1 MSEQNYG
8 ELFCEAVD
16 TIVKQ
21 RLQGVAF
28 DQTVLCTVVDD
39 SKREQGIYKVSNGSS
54 QFEAYSSITD
64 YRNNSNVYVQ
74 IPRGD
79 WNSSKFII
87 GKKNKED
94 VEEAFIYK
102 NPLSSFIDITKNIIP
117 IDFTESEGSL
127 IANLSE
133 DKILWSYNNAKEKA
147 LYSKEGKSFNSYTRL
162 GIQASFRSWL
172 NPFTA
177 EDGKVKNVTQGIYG
191 LKLRLAVLKDKT
203 VDEEEQKIE
212 YYDFLL
218 NTNDMNGNPYN
229 FSTYFQQEKLFDI
242 SDFREIKSMSL
253 SFYQDNNFKSNDDSM
268 LPSKDFLG
276 NDLIQPNLFVKDI
289 YISLGYGTEEFEDEK
304 VLLFTDNDS
313 SYKKTVNPEYKNQK
327 QIELRWI
334 HKRDDGSYQSV
345 TEDDKLDFEIRW
357 YRYSLGAP
365 SVDEYSDVYWK
376 LLSLQSTKHDGKAFW
391 DEDTEDKIFNKIFD
405 NLIKDNGYY
414 VDQKKEQNQEQ
425 IIYIDINKEFQKNNS
440 RYFIRDKRWIE
451 DNHNLKSG
459 SEENWKEY
467 TRYPDFFSTW
477 IMPSLALPQ
486 EQVKAVIIYNGKA
499 YYSNTI
505 TFTNED
511 EVVSRPTVDA
521 IQALTINCEDGT
533 YGNYRIYAEGNQLIN
548 SKDASIKREFE
559 LYFKSEYDETE
570 PTYWKDGVEVGESV
584 EGAEPRYPLIA
595 ARNVEWIFPSENSMI
610 KLPSEYIDYFAGRTE
625 KNPKEDELG
634 NLYWID
640 DNKNYHIKRF
650 GNASKSFEINNKQPY
665 YIGSYYSE
673 QYSNNT
679 ITCTIEKEP
688 NIFFTATKTLTF
700 GIAGT
705 TGTDVTLVIDFK
717 NSSKQAVDVD
727 ADEAYEIIANLYDS
741 ENKNVTQDV
750 LSNENCRFSWTWI
763 SNTDGTLR
771 NGIEGNNLIIQS
783 PSKNSCFIQKKQSD
797 KKEITEEDWDI
808 LVCKLNGWGDY
819 ELIAYFP
826 IPLKRS
832 INGIN
837 PLFISGTKQIIYN
850 TEGIPNY
857 YKGPY
862 ELYCDNNYQSEPFT
876 ENIIWSI
883 SYEDESDINAQK
895 RLTEINNELN
905 KYVEKYNEL
914 EAELDND
921 EKVKLYL
928 ERKLEE
934 NTITDDERK
943 DYFQIQ
949 DYEEEKNLLYNV
961 NVKEKNS
968 RYKPKLVKEENESL
982 ELKNSLQA
990 CNLFVEDSSYGI
1002 SVLCSLS
1009 EFDENTNTT
1018 KNTIIWS
1025 QPLLIIQNRYPS
1037 AMLNK
1042 WDGSLTIDEEENSI
1056 LASKIA
1062 AGKKNKYDNTFS
1074 GVLMGELGTVN
1085 GGASS
1090 TGIYG
1095 FHHGATSF
1103 GFKDDGTAFIGKSGY
1118 GRIQFDGNKGIIES
1132 GSWST
1137 NNTGMHIDLDDSI
1150 INMAIIPKD
1159 NNGDGLPS
1167 NKSGWL
1173 DTNILSEEDYN
1184 NYYSSPDSYDEE
1196 KVALY
1201 KFREYVFVE
1210 KSDII
1215 EDEQQKYYKPY
1226 SYEAIQLTGA
1236 QYKKLMEQ
1244 DYRPRFYSR
1253 YQYLKFE
1260 EAIKEP
1266 DDESLNIGDI
1276 TTGGIFYPGSD
1287 IVNDELLYGDNS
1299 VIVTAEYKYYLLK
1312 ISTLEK
1318 DNLDLLVDEDND
1330 AQAGAVNYYSYAPTK
1345 IQINDDEDPSNN
1357 TTIFEIFIPSDFIM
1371 VSEEE
1376 KNTIIAED
1384 DNDSSYGKESE
1395 YCLYK
1400 QLKID
1405 DKHKPEKTDSLASIY
1420 DPTFKYYHIKNQVIS
1435 SDIGENEDDG
1445 RYITISAA
1453 NKNVPLSI
1461 GYQKAISS
1469 RKFRVD
1475 WDGTVHIEDG
1485 DFSGTINAT
1494 SGTLGNL
1501 RVYGT
1506 LSGGVIA
1513 GAQISGSSIKGGS
1526 VEANMLTCYNGNIG
1540 GWRISRYGLQ
1550 AGKIIL
1556 DSLSGQI
1563 TGGTIRGSKIY
1574 STDGEIGGWIIKP
1587 GKLYG
1592 GKRTVGTDNNVVS
1605 NYTIEL
1611 DSVLG
1616 AIRGGAILTNYQ
1628 FGNNQNLGT
1637 VDTLQGGTILDGF
1650 FTIGVPSETNT
1661 GTSTTKTLPKKLDK
1675 SYLGYI
1681 GGGLSNS
1688 SVENELSKGIAMM
1701 MGNGYYEGSGLSK
1714 SDWFSIV
1721 TATSSGAGL
1730 AVSTGSPVSSPAVQ
1744 AIADDGDTGGSEG
1757 EDSGGSESGGSGS
1770 SGGTPSENSAPYNKI
1785 FVDEDGI
1792 YLSTEIN
1799 TTSENPSYIK
1809 LNTNNFNIGNVNDTG
1824 FNVIASSFG
1833 HINAV
1838 TLNADSS
1845 GSTGIVLNHT
1855 GTAGQITIQSANSIY
1870 LSNGLGQFISMGHQ
1884 KEEGAA
1890 MLLNAIADDGNT
1902 GGSEGG
1908 GVDNPSSD
1916 SGSAESD
1923 ANYIE
1928 ISPGISI
1935 GKTAFFSSGELK
1947 LQSGTQKVT
1956 LTTDSL
1962 GFSGTDN
1969 LGAAASYG
1977 STGFS
1982 SSGAIG
1988 TISGGGG
1995 SLTVTTTNTT
2005 TITGGTIT
2013 TENLTVNTQ
2022 TTLNHIKVSGEC
2034 EGLYAL
2040 LG

>member
-28 DQTVLCTVVDD
+28 DQTILCTVVDD

-64 YRNNSNVYVQ
+64 YRDNNNVYVQ
-74 IPRGD
+74 IPQGD

-94 VEEAFIYK
+94 IEEAFIYK

-133 DKILWSYNNAKEKA
+133 NKILWSYNNANEKS
-147 LYSKEGKSFNSYTRL
+147 LYSKEGKNFNSYTRL

-253 SFYQDNNFKSNDDSM
+253 SFYQDNNFKSDDDSV
-268 LPSKDFLG
+268 LPSRDFLG

-289 YISLGYGTEEFEDEK
+289 YISLGYGTEEFDDEK

-334 HKRDDGSYQSV
+334 HKRDDGTYQSV

-365 SVDEYSDVYWK
+365 SVDKYSDVYWK
-376 LLSLQSTKHDGKAFW
+376 LLSLQSTRHDNEKDFW
-391 DEDTEDKIFNKIFD
+391 YEAEKDEIFNKIFD
-405 NLIKDNGYY
+405 NLIQDENTGYY
-414 VDQKKEQNQEQ
+414 IDQKKEQSIN
-425 IIYIDINKEFQKNNS
+425 IDINKEFQKNNS

-451 DNHNLKSG
+451 DNYNLKSD
-459 SEENWKEY
+459 SEENWKKY

-477 IMPSLALPQ
+477 IMPSLALSQ

-548 SKDASIKREFE
+548 SKDASIEREFE

-570 PTYWKDGVEVGESV
+570 PTYWIGEEKVEEGED
-584 EGAEPRYPLIA
+584 GAEPRYPLIA
-595 ARNVEWIFPSENSMI
+595 ARNVEWVFPSENSMI

-625 KNPKEDELG
+625 KNPFKEEDTG
-634 NLYWID
+634 DLYWID
-640 DNKNYHIKRF
+640 DNKNYHVKRF
-650 GNASKSFEINNKQPY
+650 GNASSSFEINNKQPY

-688 NIFFTATKTLTF
+688 NTFFTATKTLTF

-717 NSSKQAVDVD
+717 NSSNQAVDINVE
-727 ADEAYEIIANLYDS
+727 EAYEIIANLYDS

-750 LSNENCRFSWTWI
+750 LSNENCSFDWTWI

-771 NGIEGNNLIIQS
+771 NGIEGNNLIIQDH
-783 PSKNSCFIQKKQSD
+783 PEKNGCYIQKKQRD
-797 KKEITEEDWDI
+797 KQEIKNEDWDI

-826 IPLKRS
+826 IPLKRN
-832 INGIN
+832 IGDVK

-862 ELYCDNNYQSEPFT
+862 ELYCGNNYQSEPFT
-876 ENIIWSI
+876 ENIVWSI
-883 SYEDESDINAQK
+883 SYTDESTANAEN
-895 RLTEINNELN
+895 RLTEINNKLREYVN
-905 KYVEKYNEL
+905 KYNKEEYTEVES
-914 EAELDND
+914 
-921 EKVKLYL
+921 YL
-928 ERKLEE
+928 EKKLQE
-934 NTITDDERK
+934 NTITEDERK

-949 DYEEEKNLLYNV
+949 EYEEEKKLLLNV
-961 NVKEKNS
+961 NVEAKNS
-968 RYKPKLVKEENESL
+968 RYKPQLIKKENKSL
-982 ELKNSLQA
+982 ELENSLQA
-990 CNLFVEDSSYGI
+990 CNIFVEDSSYGI

-1009 EFDENTNTT
+1009 KFDENTQTLT
-1018 KNTIIWS
+1018 ETIIWS

-1062 AGKKNKYDNTFS
+1062 AGKKNQYDNTFS

-1085 GGASS
+1085 GTSS

-1103 GFKDDGTAFIGKSGY
+1103 GFKDDGTAFIGKSGH

-1132 GSWST
+1132 GSWRT
-1137 NNTGMHIDLDDSI
+1137 DNIGMHIDLDDSI
-1150 INMAIIPKD
+1150 INMAIISKD
-1159 NNGDGLPS
+1159 SSGGGLPS

-1184 NYYSSPDSYDEE
+1184 NYYSNKSYTE
-1196 KVALY
+1196 KDVALY
-1201 KFREYVFVE
+1201 KFREYVFVG
-1210 KSDII
+1210 K
-1215 EDEQQKYYKPY
+1215 DEIDENDKNEKYYKPY
-1226 SYEAIQLTGA
+1226 SYQAIQLTGK
-1236 QYKKLMEQ
+1236 QYKELMQQ
-1244 DYRPRFYSR
+1244 DKRPHFYSR

-1260 EAIKEP
+1260 EMTDP
-1266 DDESLNIGDI
+1266 DNNSPNLGDI
-1276 TTGGIFYPGSD
+1276 TEDGVFYPGSD
-1287 IVNDELLYGDNS
+1287 IDQEFLYGDNS
-1299 VIVTAEYKYYLLK
+1299 VVVIAEYKYYLLK
-1312 ISTLEK
+1312 ILTLEES
-1318 DNLDLLVDEDND
+1318 NLDLLIAEDF
-1330 AQAGAVNYYSYAPTK
+1330 QEGAANYYSYAPTK
-1345 IQINDDEDPSNN
+1345 IQTIDEEDSSNDA
-1357 TTIFEIFIPSDFIM
+1357 TIFEIFIPSDFIM

-1376 KNTIIAED
+1376 KNTIITKDE
-1384 DNDSSYGKESE
+1384 NLYGKKSE
-1395 YCLYK
+1395 YCLYQ
-1400 QLKID
+1400 QLNID
-1405 DKHKPEKTDSLASIY
+1405 ETHKPQLTYSSRIY
-1420 DPTFKYYHIKNQVIS
+1420 DPTFKYYHVKNDVIS
-1435 SDIGENEDDG
+1435 NDIGKDEGEVDG

-1453 NKNVPLSI
+1453 NKNIPLSI

-1506 LSGGVIA
+1506 LSGGVIS

-1550 AGKIIL
+1550 AGQIIL
-1556 DSLSGQI
+1556 DSMSGQI

-1587 GKLYG
+1587 GKLHG
-1592 GKRTVGTDNNVVS
+1592 GKRSAGTDGKT
-1605 NYTIEL
+1605 NYEYLIEL
-1611 DSVLG
+1611 DSREG
-1616 AIRGGAILTNYQ
+1616 SIKGGILRTDYKMD
-1628 FGNNQNLGT
+1628 GKNNISEKSKGML
-1637 VDTLQGGTILDGF
+1637 LDGF
-1650 FTIGVPSETNT
+1650 FKLVDPSSPGGFKNGVFDPPTVFP
-1661 GTSTTKTLPKKLDK
+1661 G
-1675 SYLGYI
+1675 SYLGY
-1681 GGGLSNS
+1681 
-1688 SVENELSKGIAMM
+1688 VHDVDD
-1701 MGNGYYEGSGLSK
+1701 GSGLSDGLGMAFGISSIENSTDYEYRTSVYTTNTSVELAYSPK
-1714 SDWFSIV
+1714 IISIEGSTKKNNYNFIKVNDSGIEASTMFGTTTTEGDFYNSKGKINLYSNNIKLGNVQPEANVLDYILLLGQEHIEGDLHNCAKIKLEAAKCSEDQETGSQINISTGSADIQLKEAKAETQIMLAAKTHCIKMGGTYTRIIESTGSDGVVVEKEEQVDMEYIQATPGMYFGSTAGILIDESTINGRGMIVEDQQDEGEFTMKGKLTSIENFYSINGLNISGLYFS
-1721 TATSSGAGL
+1721 TKDL
-1730 AVSTGSPVSSPAVQ
+1730 AVSGKCSGVYAV
-1744 AIADDGDTGGSEG
+1744 
-1757 EDSGGSESGGSGS
+1757 
-1770 SGGTPSENSAPYNKI
+1770 
-1785 FVDEDGI
+1785 
-1792 YLSTEIN
+1792 
-1799 TTSENPSYIK
+1799 
-1809 LNTNNFNIGNVNDTG
+1809 
-1824 FNVIASSFG
+1824 
-1833 HINAV
+1833 
-1838 TLNADSS
+1838 
-1845 GSTGIVLNHT
+1845 
-1855 GTAGQITIQSANSIY
+1855 
-1870 LSNGLGQFISMGHQ
+1870 LG
-1884 KEEGAA
+1884 
-1890 MLLNAIADDGNT
+1890 
-1902 GGSEGG
+1902 
-1908 GVDNPSSD
+1908 
-1916 SGSAESD
+1916 
-1923 ANYIE
+1923 
-1928 ISPGISI
+1928 
-1935 GKTAFFSSGELK
+1935 
-1947 LQSGTQKVT
+1947 
-1956 LTTDSL
+1956 
-1962 GFSGTDN
+1962 
-1969 LGAAASYG
+1969 
-1977 STGFS
+1977 
-1982 SSGAIG
+1982 
-1988 TISGGGG
+1988 
-1995 SLTVTTTNTT
+1995 
-2005 TITGGTIT
+2005 
-2013 TENLTVNTQ
+2013 
-2022 TTLNHIKVSGEC
+2022 
-2034 EGLYAL
+2034 
-2040 LG
+2040 